1 MTARDPVATARQVLG
16 GIELKPDELRDLA
29 KDLQKTNEF
38 GYAWRILARARRS
51 KDLTPELSR
60 ELYQQQALCT
70 YKDTH
75 LHEDDRLDRALQIL
89 REGED
94 LQTTTDPETLGLAGA
109 IHKRRWHVRN
119 DKRELETALQYYRR
133 GHRTDREAGFQE
145 KQGYPGINAAFV
157 LDLLAT
163 LEDRPNETSATT
175 AKLVADRR
183 AEATAIRE
191 EIVDGLENLLDS
203 PDGSHHA
210 RNWWV
215 LVTMAEAHFGL
226 RHYEAG
232 THERSAQEWLERA
245 AALPDVPP
253 WESESTAL
261 QLTTLAKILEPDLD
275 SVEKFAESA
284 AGRVLKAFLGDRAE
298 GVSTAYLGK
307 VGLALSGGGFRAS
320 LYHIGVLARLAE
332 LDVLRHVEVLS
343 CVSGGS
349 ILGAYY
355 YLELRR
361 LFKMKKDQDITR
373 EDYIECVRRVE
384 AGFLKGVQT
393 NVRMRVAAEFLTN
406 LKMIFL
412 PGYSRTQRIGELY
425 ESKIYANVDDG
436 EGDERWLTDLFIVPT
451 DEDESFRPIRDNWRR
466 KNKVP
471 ILVLNATT
479 LNTGHNWQ
487 FTASWMGEPPTTVD
501 PDIDGNYRL
510 RRMYYREAPAAHQ
523 RVRLGTAV
531 GASACVPGLFEPI
544 PLKDL
549 YEHAEPVKDSK
560 ITVRLVDGGVHDNQG
575 IVGLIEQDCDVML
588 VSDASGQMETVDDP
602 SRGILGV
609 PLRTNSI
616 LMSRVRHA
624 QYADI
629 VERRRAELVRN
640 LMFIHLKM
648 DLDADPVDWVG
659 SDEPL
664 QASED
669 ARPPE
674 LRGPFTRYGIRK
686 SVQRLLAGIRTDL
699 DSFNDA
705 EGYALML
712 SGYRM
717 TEFQFDRFVRGFPGV
732 QDPKADPPWA
742 FLQAEP
748 LLEKAKRDHPI
759 LEILR
764 VGSQTALKVW
774 SLSPLLRVVRTVLGI
789 GALGGLA
796 WLVWTFFRFQWGDI
810 TLLTLRQIGVLV
822 AGAAVTAVFSKWVMR
837 IVRLHET
844 LTKIAI
850 GVGMSFFGF
859 LIARLHLHV
868 FDKMYLRLGQLDQ
881 LRDS

>member
-1 MTARDPVATARQVLG
+1 M
-16 GIELKPDELRDLA
+16 
-29 KDLQKTNEF
+29 
-38 GYAWRILARARRS
+38 
-51 KDLTPELSR
+51 
-60 ELYQQQALCT
+60 
-70 YKDTH
+70 
-75 LHEDDRLDRALQIL
+75 
-89 REGED
+89 
-94 LQTTTDPETLGLAGA
+94 
-109 IHKRRWHVRN
+109 
-119 DKRELETALQYYRR
+119 
-133 GHRTDREAGFQE
+133 
-145 KQGYPGINAAFV
+145 
-157 LDLLAT
+157 
-163 LEDRPNETSATT
+163 
-175 AKLVADRR
+175 
-183 AEATAIRE
+183 
-191 EIVDGLENLLDS
+191 
-203 PDGSHHA
+203 
-210 RNWWV
+210 
-215 LVTMAEAHFGL
+215 
-226 RHYEAG
+226 
-232 THERSAQEWLERA
+232 
-245 AALPDVPP
+245 
-253 WESESTAL
+253 
-261 QLTTLAKILEPDLD
+261 
-275 SVEKFAESA
+275 
-284 AGRVLKAFLGDRAE
+284 
-298 GVSTAYLGK
+298 
-307 VGLALSGGGFRAS
+307 
-320 LYHIGVLARLAE
+320 
-332 LDVLRHVEVLS
+332 
-343 CVSGGS
+343 
-349 ILGAYY
+349 
-355 YLELRR
+355 
-361 LFKMKKDQDITR
+361 
-373 EDYIECVRRVE
+373 
-384 AGFLKGVQT
+384 
-393 NVRMRVAAEFLTN
+393 
-406 LKMIFL
+406 

-436 EGDERWLTDLFIVPT
+436 EGDERWLTNLFIVPT

-510 RRMYYREAPAAHQ
+510 RRMYYSEAPAAHQ

-549 YEHAEPVKDSK
+549 YEHAEPVKASK

-705 EGYALML
+705 EAYALML

-717 TEFQFDRFVRGFPGV
+717 TEFQFDRFVLGFPGV
-732 QDPKADPPWA
+732 QDPKADPRWA
-742 FLQAEP
+742 FLQVEP
-748 LLEKAKRDHPI
+748 LLEKAKADHPI

-764 VGSQTALKVW
+764 VGSQTAFKVW

-789 GALGGLA
+789 VALGGLA
-796 WLVWTFFRFQWGDI
+796 WAFFRFQWRDI
-810 TLLTLRQIGVLV
+810 PLLTLRQIGVLV
-822 AGAAVTAVFSKWVMR
+822 AGAALTAVFGKWVMR
-837 IVRLHET
+837 IARLRET

-859 LIARLHLHV
+859 LIARVHLHV